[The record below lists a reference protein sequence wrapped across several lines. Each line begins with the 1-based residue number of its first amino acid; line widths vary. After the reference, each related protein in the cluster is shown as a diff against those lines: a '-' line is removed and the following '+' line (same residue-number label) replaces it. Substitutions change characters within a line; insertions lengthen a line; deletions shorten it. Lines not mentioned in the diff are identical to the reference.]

1 MRISLNS
8 SDSVKS
14 PGWTKVNVVFF
25 TLIYYMCGHVHMSQ
39 HPKKIREQRGWGLVV
54 SFYPVGSGD

>member
-14 PGWTKVNVVFF
+14 PGRTNVNEVFF
-25 TLIYYMCGHVHMSQ
+25 THICCMCGHVHMSQ
-39 HPKKIREQRGWGLVV
+39 HPKKIREQRGGGGWL
-54 SFYPVGSGD
+54 SLYPVGSGG